1 MEAKMISLVHGFEEI
16 YQRLISGQLSSSTDI
31 QDALKRLRIEE
42 ELDMAVDLELNSI
55 NTPVSKKKKKKKQ
68 QQAQSRKM

>member
-1 MEAKMISLVHGFEEI
+1 MEAKMVALVHGFEEI

-42 ELDMAVDLELNSI
+42 ELDMAVDLR
-55 NTPVSKKKKKKKQ
+55 TQ
-68 QQAQSRKM
+68 